1 MITFIVGTD
10 TDAGKTYYGKL
21 KANENIVIKPIET
34 GKTSFE
40 KIEDSDCGMY
50 SKLCDRNLEQINKYF
65 FSYPASPHF
74 AAEIDNE
81 EIDINALIEFIN
93 DSHKKEKNIFVELA
107 GGLMVPITNKY
118 TQLDLLKEF
127 VDVNIEVVVGNKL
140 GAINHA
146 LLTLE
151 VLYKD
156 NIKVGKVIVNNF
168 GKDSIVIKNN
178 IKTIKEFMKQDCELV
193 II

>member
-1 MITFIVGTD
+1 M
-10 TDAGKTYYGKL
+10 
-21 KANENIVIKPIET
+21 
-34 GKTSFE
+34 
-40 KIEDSDCGMY
+40 
-50 SKLCDRNLEQINKYF
+50 
-65 FSYPASPHF
+65 
-74 AAEIDNE
+74 
-81 EIDINALIEFIN
+81 
-93 DSHKKEKNIFVELA
+93 HKKEKNIFVELA

-168 GKDSIVIKNN
+168 GKDSIVIQNN